1 MTLQDYL
8 RHPCGALSIP
18 YWKAQ
23 TVQMPPHIRIVHHRD
38 YDAAA

>member
-8 RHPCGALSIP
+8 RDPCGVLSIP

-23 TVQMPPHIRIVHHRD
+23 TVQMPVLFLLL
-38 YDAAA
+38 A